1 MVGLSVLAAIAAGI
15 LVFRYFIPHSL
26 PADAVAS
33 LHGEL
38 GIEHDYLTGTIYNGS
53 RWKISKVVV
62 RLSIYPSPPSE
73 RDSGFSLASSPCS
86 PAAWQLPSNTTASQ
100 VRDYSLQ
107 AQVNPLSV
115 GEFKEKAGLELA
127 QSDYWGCQIVA
138 ASGVR

>member
-1 MVGLSVLAAIAAGI
+1 LAGLSVLIAIAAGI
-15 LVFRYFIPHSL
+15 IVFRYVIPHSL
-26 PADAVAS
+26 PADALAS

-53 RWKISKVVV
+53 RWKVSKVVV

-73 RDSGFSLASSPCS
+73 RDLGFSLASSPCS
-86 PAAWQLPSNTTASQ
+86 PSEWQLPPNTSTSQ
-100 VRDYSLQ
+100 MRDYSLRTE
-107 AQVNPLSV
+107 VNPLSV

-127 QSDYWGCQIVA
+127 QGDYWGCQIIA